1 MSKLQQILDYIL
13 FIGLSNNSHGIHS
26 PFVFDLYNEVLNVRK
41 EYYFFR
47 AIEGIRQSLLQNHTE
62 IEMVDL
68 GAGSVLGTTSKR
80 KISSIA
86 ATSLQSPKQAAL
98 LFRIVDYFQP
108 KTIIELGTSLGIT
121 TCYMAMPL
129 KKSKFISIEGNPELS
144 AIATSVCRKLGAN
157 QVICKTGSFEAH
169 LEPSLN
175 ELKQVD
181 LMFFDGN
188 HQYKPTWQYFTS
200 ALPYTTENSVFI
212 FDDIYWSKEMK
223 DVWQQIKNHPQ
234 VTVTID
240 LYKFGLVFFKRGQRK
255 QHFKLRV

>member
-1 MSKLQQILDYIL
+1 
-13 FIGLSNNSHGIHS
+13 
-26 PFVFDLYNEVLNVRK
+26 
-41 EYYFFR
+41 
-47 AIEGIRQSLLQNHTE
+47 
-62 IEMVDL
+62 
-68 GAGSVLGTTSKR
+68 
-80 KISSIA
+80 
-86 ATSLQSPKQAAL
+86 
-98 LFRIVDYFQP
+98 
-108 KTIIELGTSLGIT
+108 
-121 TCYMAMPL
+121 L

>member
-26 PFVFDLYNEVLNVRK
+26 PFVFDFYNEVLNVRK
-41 EYYFFR
+41 EYYFFG
-47 AIEGIRQSLLQNHTE
+47 AVEGMRQSLLQNHTE

-68 GAGSVLGTTSKR
+68 GAGSVLGKTSKR
-80 KISSIA
+80 RISSIA
-86 ATSLQSPKQAAL
+86 ATSLQSPKQASL
-98 LFRIVDYFQP
+98 LCRIVDYFQP

-129 KKSKFISIEGNPELS
+129 KKSRFISIEGNPELS
-144 AIATSVCRKLGAN
+144 LMATSVCQQLGVKN
-157 QVICKTGSFEAH
+157 VICKAGSFEEH
-169 LEPSLN
+169 LIPSLN

-188 HQYKPTWQYFTS
+188 HRYKPTWQYFTS
-200 ALPYTTENSVFI
+200 ALPYTSEQSVFI

-240 LYKFGLVFFKRGQRK
+240 LYKLGLVFFRTGQRK
-255 QHFKLRV
+255 QHFKLRI